1 MHSLDDRC
9 LRYLAEAV
17 GCGSVR
23 AAADKLD
30 VNASAV
36 SRQLA
41 QMEAQLATP
50 LIERHSRGVRATPA
64 GHLLLDY
71 YRRQASDRE
80 DVLAKLAALKG
91 LRRGHIDVVL
101 GEGFVGDLMSGLLQD
116 FWARH
121 PDLTMVLDL
130 AATNDVVRR
139 VVEDEA
145 HLGLVYNPPPEPRL
159 RTHLAMPHPIRLL
172 VRTDHPLAAHP
183 GPVRLADLAGHRLG
197 AMHPATGIRQI
208 VAAAEREEGVRL
220 EPALTT
226 GSIGVLKQFVASGAG
241 VTLLP
246 AFCAAQE
253 VADGTLAVL
262 PLADPG
268 LNAVEARIVTRR
280 GRQLAPAAAK
290 LLQHLARGLAREGRA
305 GERTLRKAM
314 SDHGKPVDLTISGK
328 NA

>member
-1 MHSLDDRC
+1 MQSLDERC

-23 AAADKLD
+23 AAADKLN

-36 SRQLA
+36 SRQIV
-41 QMEAQLATP
+41 QMEGQLATP
-50 LIERHSRGVRATPA
+50 LIERHRRGVRATPA
-64 GHLLLDY
+64 GSLLLDY

-80 DVLAKLAALKG
+80 DILAKLTELKG

-101 GEGFVGDLMSGLLQD
+101 GEGFVGDLMSGLLQG

-121 PDLTMVLDL
+121 PDLTMTLDL

-172 VRTDHPLAAHP
+172 VRADHPLAARFLSSSP
-183 GPVRLADLAGHRLG
+183 APVRLADLAGHRLG
-197 AMHPATGIRQI
+197 TMHPAYGIRQI
-208 VAAAEREEGVRL
+208 IAAAERAEGVRL
-220 EPALTT
+220 DPVLIT
-226 GSIGVLKQFVASGAG
+226 GSIGVLKQFVASGIG

-253 VADGTLAVL
+253 ISAGSLVAL

-268 LNAVEARIVTRR
+268 LDGVEARIVTRL
-280 GRQLAPAAAK
+280 GRQLSPAAGT
-290 LLQHLARGLAREGRA
+290 LLQHLARGMA
-305 GERTLRKAM
+305 GEARGGTRGR
-314 SDHGKPVDLTISGK
+314 SSSR
-328 NA
+328 

>member
-1 MHSLDDRC
+1 MQSLDERC

-23 AAADKLD
+23 AAADKLN

-36 SRQLA
+36 SRQIV
-41 QMEAQLATP
+41 QMEGQLATP
-50 LIERHSRGVRATPA
+50 LIERHRRGVRATPA
-64 GHLLLDY
+64 GSLLLDY

-80 DVLAKLAALKG
+80 DILAKLTELKG

-101 GEGFVGDLMSGLLQD
+101 GEGFVGDLMSGLLQG

-121 PDLTMVLDL
+121 PDLTMTLDL

-172 VRTDHPLAAHP
+172 VRADHPLAAHP

-197 AMHPATGIRQI
+197 TMHPAYGIRQI
-208 VAAAEREEGVRL
+208 IAAAERAEGVRL
-220 EPALTT
+220 DPVLIT
-226 GSIGVLKQFVASGAG
+226 GSIGVLKQFVASGIG

-253 VADGTLAVL
+253 ISAGSLVAL

-268 LNAVEARIVTRR
+268 LDGVEAQIVTRL
-280 GRQLAPAAAK
+280 GRQLSPAAGT
-290 LLQHLARGLAREGRA
+290 LLQHLARGMA
-305 GERTLRKAM
+305 GEAR
-314 SDHGKPVDLTISGK
+314 SG
-328 NA
+328 ARRPSSPR

>member
-1 MHSLDDRC
+1 MHSLDERC

-23 AAADKLD
+23 AAADKLN
-30 VNASAV
+30 VNASVV
-36 SRQLA
+36 SRQIV
-41 QMEAQLATP
+41 QMEGQLATP
-50 LIERHSRGVRATPA
+50 LIERHRRGVRATPA
-64 GHLLLDY
+64 GSLLLDY
-71 YRRQASDRE
+71 YRRQTSDRE
-80 DVLAKLAALKG
+80 DILAKLTDLKG

-121 PDLTMVLDL
+121 PDLTMTLDL

-159 RTHLAMPHPIRLL
+159 RTHLAMPQPIRLL
-172 VRTDHPLAAHP
+172 VRTDHPLAHHA

-197 AMHPATGIRQI
+197 TMHPAYGIRQI
-208 VAAAEREEGVRL
+208 IAAAERAEGVRL
-220 EPALTT
+220 DPAVIT
-226 GSIGVLKQFVASGAG
+226 GSIGVLKQFVASGTG

-253 VADGTLAVL
+253 VREGILAAL

-268 LNAVEARIVTRR
+268 LDGVEARIVTRL
-280 GRQLAPAAAK
+280 GRQLPPAAGK
-290 LLQHLARGLAREGRA
+290 LLQHLARGMAGEGRGRGDVA
-305 GERTLRKAM
+305 RT
-314 SDHGKPVDLTISGK
+314 
-328 NA
+328 

>member
-23 AAADKLD
+23 AAADKLN

-41 QMEAQLATP
+41 QMEVQLATP

-64 GHLLLDY
+64 GALLLDY
-71 YRRQASDRE
+71 YRRQTSDRE
-80 DVLAKLAALKG
+80 DVLAKLAALKD

-101 GEGFVGDLMSGLLQD
+101 GEGFIGDLMSGLLHG
-116 FWARH
+116 FWARY
-121 PDLTMVLDL
+121 PDLTMTLDL
-130 AATNDVVRR
+130 AVTNDVVRR

-159 RTHLAMPHPIRLL
+159 RTHLAMPHPIRVL
-172 VRTDHPLAAHP
+172 VREDHALASHP

-197 AMHPATGIRQI
+197 TMHPATGIRQI
-208 VAAAEREEGVRL
+208 IAAAERAEGAQL

-226 GSIGVLKQFVASGAG
+226 GSIGVLKQFVASGTG

-246 AFCAAQE
+246 AFCAAPE
-253 VADGTLAVL
+253 LADGLLVAL

-268 LNAVEARIVTRR
+268 LNAVEARLVTRL
-280 GRQLAPAAAK
+280 GRPLPPAGATQ
-290 LLQHLARGLAREGRA
+290 LQHVAGGLGGTWA
-305 GERTLRKAM
+305 GEGWGGR
-314 SDHGKPVDLTISGK
+314 
-328 NA
+328 

>member
-1 MHSLDDRC
+1 MQSLDERC

-23 AAADKLD
+23 AAADKLN

-41 QMEAQLATP
+41 QMEVQLATP
-50 LIERHSRGVRATPA
+50 LIERHRRGVRATPA
-64 GHLLLDY
+64 GSLLLDY

-80 DVLAKLAALKG
+80 DILAKLTDLKG

-101 GEGFVGDLMSGLLQD
+101 GEGFVGDLMSGLLQG
-116 FWARH
+116 FWGRH
-121 PDLTMVLDL
+121 PDLTMTLDL

-159 RTHLAMPHPIRLL
+159 RTHLAMPQPIRVL
-172 VRTDHPLAAHP
+172 VRANHPLAAHP

-197 AMHPATGIRQI
+197 TMHPAYGIRQI
-208 VAAAEREEGVRL
+208 IAAAERAEGVRL
-220 EPALTT
+220 DPVLIT
-226 GSIGVLKQFVASGAG
+226 GSIGVLKQFVASGIG

-253 VADGTLAVL
+253 VAEGSLAAL

-268 LNAVEARIVTRR
+268 LDGVEAQIVTRL
-280 GRQLAPAAAK
+280 GRQLPPAAGT
-290 LLQHLARGLAREGRA
+290 LLQHLARGMA
-305 GERTLRKAM
+305 GEAKGEARNSSSSR
-314 SDHGKPVDLTISGK
+314 
-328 NA
+328 

>member
-1 MHSLDDRC
+1 MHSLDERC

-23 AAADKLD
+23 AAADKLN

-41 QMEAQLATP
+41 QMEVQLATP

-64 GHLLLDY
+64 GALLLDY
-71 YRRQASDRE
+71 HRRQASDRE
-80 DVLAKLAALKG
+80 DILAKLAALKG
-91 LRRGHIDVVL
+91 LRRGHIGVVL
-101 GEGFVGDLMSGLLQD
+101 GEGFIGDLMSGLLQG

-121 PDLTMVLDL
+121 PALTMTLDL

-159 RTHLAMPHPIRLL
+159 RTHLAMPHPIRVL
-172 VRTDHPLAAHP
+172 VREDHPLASHR

-197 AMHPATGIRQI
+197 TMHPATGIRQI
-208 VAAAEREEGVRL
+208 IAAAERAEGARL

-226 GSIGVLKQFVASGAG
+226 GSIGVLKQFVASGTG

-246 AFCAAQE
+246 AFCAAPE
-253 VADGTLAVL
+253 MAAGILVAL

-268 LNAVEARIVTRR
+268 LNAVEARIVTRL
-280 GRQLAPAAAK
+280 GRQLPPAAAA
-290 LLQHLARGLAREGRA
+290 LLQHLARGMAGTLTGTSSGGGMAGAGEAGRGDRA
-305 GERTLRKAM
+305 G
-314 SDHGKPVDLTISGK
+314 SP
-328 NA
+328 